1 MATNTLHLQAIALAA
16 VLLICRLSPVTP
28 AASAQQLPGCRDKCG
43 NVSVPYPFGIGAR
56 CARDEGFRLDCID
69 DSPRRLLTH
78 QFEQPQQLVSL
89 SLADGEARVL
99 LKPESKCYRR
109 PEERSF
115 DDVPTSSYTSI
126 NGTTTYRY
134 SPKKNRLVALGCP
147 NLGYIV
153 DGSGNYVSGCM
164 SACRRPSPSSPGND
178 TVPRLPGRCTGERCC
193 QSIIPPTLNFYVP
206 RMFNF
211 ENGTAAVDNE
221 LRGGTTPCRY
231 VFLVEHTWIDTVY
244 NDTKDFN
251 RSDGDFEAVPV
262 VLDWAIRDV
271 YNCSAAMRNKTAYAC
286 RSAHSVCF
294 NTSDR
299 QGYRCRCSEGYEG
312 NPYLD
317 GGCTDINECLRP
329 EKYGCYGDCT
339 NMLGSHTCVCPPGTS
354 GNPTDRNGC
363 HPKDNFTLALK
374 VVTGVCVGVF
384 LLVFMCFWLYLGLQ
398 KRKLIRTKQKFFEH
412 NGGVILQQQMHS
424 AGGTHGFRIFSTEE
438 LKRATHNFA
447 SDRVLG
453 CGGHGVVYKGV
464 LEDKTVVAIKKSK
477 MMEEAET
484 KEFAR
489 EMFILSQINHRNVVK
504 LLGCC
509 LEVEV
514 PMLVYEFVSNGT
526 LYHYIHGK
534 EPKAD
539 IPLDT
544 RLRIAAESAEALSY
558 MHSSASPPILH
569 GDVKTANILLDDK
582 FNAKVSDFGASKLAP
597 TDEAEIA
604 TLVQGTCGYLDP
616 EYLMTCQLTDKSD
629 VYSFGVV
636 MLELLTRKKA
646 LYLDGPEENRSLV
659 SCFTTAM
666 KVGRHQELL
675 DSQVR
680 NDMSAEML
688 EEITYLL
695 MRCISMNGEERPTM
709 KEVAERLEMLRRY
722 QQHPWA
728 EAEDNAEEIES
739 LLGREQQNANYQL
752 EQQNVLYLEEGRNY
766 TFSM

>member
-1 MATNTLHLQAIALAA
+1 MDLNSNPIVLSL
-16 VLLICRLSPVTP
+16 LLICRLSPVTP
-28 AASAQQLPGCRDKCG
+28 AASAQQLTGCRDKCG
-43 NVSVPYPFGIGAR
+43 NINVPYPFGIGAR
-56 CARDEGFRLDCID
+56 CARDEGFQLNCD
-69 DSPRRLLTH
+69 DSASPPRLLTL
-78 QFEQPQQLVSL
+78 QFEQHPQLVSL

-99 LKPESKCYRR
+99 LKPESKCYPP
-109 PEERSF
+109 PEERSS
-115 DDVPTSSYTSI
+115 DVPTSSYTSI
-126 NGTTTYRY
+126 NGSTTYRY
-134 SPKKNRLVALGCP
+134 SPEKNRLVALGCP

-164 SACRRPSPSSPGND
+164 SACRRPSLGND

-244 NDTKDFN
+244 DDMKDFN
-251 RSDGDFEAVPV
+251 RSDSEFEAVPV
-262 VLDWAIRDV
+262 VLDWAIRNV
-271 YNCSAAMRNKTAYAC
+271 ANCDIAKRNRTDYAC
-286 RSAHSVCF
+286 RSAHSECF

-299 QGYRCRCSEGYEG
+299 QGYRCNCSKGYEG

-317 GGCTDINECLRP
+317 DGCIDINECLRQK
-329 EKYGCYGDCT
+329 EYGCYGDCT
-339 NMLGSHTCVCPPGTS
+339 NMLGAYTCVCPPGTS
-354 GNPTDRNGC
+354 GNPTERNGC
-363 HPKDNFTLALK
+363 RPKDKFTLALK
-374 VVTGVCVGVF
+374 VVTGVSVGVF
-384 LLVFMCFWLYLGLQ
+384 LSVFMCFWLYLGLQ
-398 KRKLIRTKQKFFEH
+398 KRKLIRTKQKFFEQ

-424 AGGTHGFRIFSTEE
+424 GGGAHGFRIFSTEE
-438 LKRATHNFA
+438 LKRATNNFA
-447 SDRVLG
+447 ADRVLG
-453 CGGHGVVYKGV
+453 RGGHGVVYKGL

-477 MMEEAET
+477 MMEKAET

-514 PMLVYEFVSNGT
+514 PMLIYEFVSNGT
-526 LYHYIHGK
+526 LYHYIHAK

-539 IPLDT
+539 IPLNI
-544 RLRIAAESAEALSY
+544 RLQIAAESAEALSY

-646 LYLDGPEENRSLV
+646 LYLDGPEEDRSLV

-675 DSQVR
+675 DNQVR
-680 NDMSAEML
+680 NEMSDEML
-688 EEITYLL
+688 QEIAHLL

-728 EAEDNAEEIES
+728 EAEDNADEIQS
-739 LLGREQQNANYQL
+739 LLGSEQQNANYQL
-752 EQQNVLYLEEGRNY
+752 GQQDILYLEEGNIY
-766 TFSM
+766 I